1 MDTESEDF
9 LDEIQDG
16 DYIFVID
23 GSGNLKSYAVP
34 ENIEYMDE
42 MPTNI
47 KKIMKIFKN
56 QAFMQ
61 QQTLH

>member
-1 MDTESEDF
+1 MEDESQE
-9 LDEIQDG
+9 LMEEIQDG
-16 DYIFVID
+16 DYIFILD
-23 GSGNLKSYAVP
+23 ASGNLKSYAVP

-42 MPTNI
+42 MPPNI

-56 QAFMQ
+56 QTFMQ